1 MTAIKEYIEK
11 RTGTKTYW
19 FSHYCGKDEAGK
31 RKTVTKR
38 GFETLEDAELA
49 LATLKVALRKGTYE
63 EKRKVTFSKV
73 YEAWWIGYKNTVRPV
88 TVTRTEQQFE
98 KYILPKFGKREITS
112 ITLKECQQ
120 AVNEWSTFY
129 KNFKVLKSCVQRV
142 LDYAVQSR
150 YRNDNPMRF
159 VQMPRIQATE
169 KELLDGKQENFYNR
183 EELSAFLKTLQENF
197 SYRDYVIFHTLSYS
211 GLRKGEMM
219 ALMWSDIDFEKRL
232 IRVSRNMIY
241 LDGKVQISPPKTK
254 NSIRTISMDEHSM
267 NILKKWRSQQS
278 LELLELGIRVNS
290 DKQWVFNRINKKGQN
305 ASLYHKYT
313 DTVIEKVLKVNPVL
327 PVITTH
333 GFRHTH
339 ASILVE
345 AGANAKE
352 IQSRLGHSSI
362 QTTLDTYGHMTEK
375 AMENTGVK
383 FAEQML
389 RK

>member
-1 MTAIKEYIEK
+1 
-11 RTGTKTYW
+11 
-19 FSHYCGKDEAGK
+19 
-31 RKTVTKR
+31 
-38 GFETLEDAELA
+38 
-49 LATLKVALRKGTYE
+49 
-63 EKRKVTFSKV
+63 
-73 YEAWWIGYKNTVRPV
+73 
-88 TVTRTEQQFE
+88 
-98 KYILPKFGKREITS
+98 
-112 ITLKECQQ
+112 
-120 AVNEWSTFY
+120 
-129 KNFKVLKSCVQRV
+129 
-142 LDYAVQSR
+142 
-150 YRNDNPMRF
+150 
-159 VQMPRIQATE
+159 
-169 KELLDGKQENFYNR
+169 
-183 EELSAFLKTLQENF
+183 
-197 SYRDYVIFHTLSYS
+197 
-211 GLRKGEMM
+211 
-219 ALMWSDIDFEKRL
+219 
-232 IRVSRNMIY
+232 
-241 LDGKVQISPPKTK
+241 
-254 NSIRTISMDEHSM
+254 M